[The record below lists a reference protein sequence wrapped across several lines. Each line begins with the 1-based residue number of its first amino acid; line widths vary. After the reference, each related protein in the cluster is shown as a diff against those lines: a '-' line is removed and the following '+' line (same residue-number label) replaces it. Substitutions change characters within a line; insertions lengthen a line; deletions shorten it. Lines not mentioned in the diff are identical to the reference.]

1 MGGRTQEA
9 SVRLEAVGHPAVSS
23 QSSTHSGSTEERG
36 TVKQTKLDK
45 SNSDSTVSS
54 DSAKTRSY
62 SWGSKNSSSGKQ
74 KVKSRSSSSSEAP
87 VIVVSESQELV
98 KDEAV
103 ASEAQ
108 KSQSPHE
115 SAEERMSSESPSH
128 DTGERKADDDAAVT
142 GREEELGE
150 TGGQPMDKKEEGEG
164 EESRGKGKHKSIKV
178 KFIFV
183 VGNFH
188 FNGVYVMCVQVP
200 RRRRSIEEDISKTKK
215 RLQEVRKPTL
225 VFLIH
230 STLQSLKLQIT
241 CSWDMLCTQRRRM
254 LLNR

>member
-1 MGGRTQEA
+1 M
-9 SVRLEAVGHPAVSS
+9 RLEAVGHPAVNS

-36 TVKQTKLDK
+36 TVEQTKLGK

-54 DSAKTRSY
+54 DPAKTRSY

-103 ASEAQ
+103 AGEAQ

-128 DTGERKADDDAAVT
+128 DTGERKADNDAAVT
-142 GREEELGE
+142 GQEEELGE
-150 TGGQPMDKKEEGEG
+150 TGGQPMDKKEEGE
-164 EESRGKGKHKSIKV
+164 ESQGKGKHKSIKV
-178 KFIFV
+178 K
-183 VGNFH
+183 
-188 FNGVYVMCVQVP
+188 VYICC
-200 RRRRSIEEDISKTKK
+200 R
-215 RLQEVRKPTL
+215 
-225 VFLIH
+225 
-230 STLQSLKLQIT
+230 
-241 CSWDMLCTQRRRM
+241 
-254 LLNR
+254 